1 MDEGDDEAGAA
12 EEGEGVE
19 GGGDMAQ
26 VLWSR
31 SNNWFRGFRRRK
43 KEDESVSDVK
53 GGRKRRGR

>member
-1 MDEGDDEAGAA
+1 VDEGDDEAGAA

-31 SNNWFRGFRRRK
+31 SSNWFGGFRRRK
-43 KEDESVSDVK
+43 KK
-53 GGRKRRGR
+53 MKA